1 MALARCG
8 WQAALV
14 AGMTLAG
21 VAQAQQLAPP
31 AAASPAISGT
41 QPTAAAAVE
50 PPAQPMATQDKVTTL
65 EEVRAIKPEDEVPL
79 DLYRFKNPAQPA
91 PNTFSKSWSEPPS
104 PEQVSLSGGYLFM
117 GINYGLM
124 AAAKGLHKLTNGRDQ
139 IQSAIARPPP
149 ELSSEQQRRAL
160 QFCQQQGCEIPPGN

>member
-1 MALARCG
+1 VATRG
-8 WQAALV
+8 RQAAMV
-14 AGMTLAG
+14 AGMMLAG
-21 VAQAQQLAPP
+21 LAQAQQPVSP
-31 AAASPAISGT
+31 AAVPATSEGT
-41 QPTAAAAVE
+41 QPGAAAAVE
-50 PPAQPMATQDKVTTL
+50 PPAQPTATQDKVTTL
-65 EEVRAIKPEDEVPL
+65 EVVRALKPEDEVPL
-79 DLYRFKNPAQPA
+79 DLYRFKNPVQPA

-149 ELSSEQQRRAL
+149 ELTAEQQQRAAAY
-160 QFCQQQGCEIPPGN
+160 CEQQGCIGADGR